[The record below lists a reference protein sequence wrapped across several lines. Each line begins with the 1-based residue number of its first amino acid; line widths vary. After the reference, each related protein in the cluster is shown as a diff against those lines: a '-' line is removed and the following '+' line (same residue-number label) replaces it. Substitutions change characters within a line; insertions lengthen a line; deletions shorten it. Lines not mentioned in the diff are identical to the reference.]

1 VLVLEGKPSRHLR
14 LPQPAVQSIQNQLVH
29 NRRIVLLSHVTVG
42 KTPENLQKAGKSGM
56 KIAGNAQPRCCTA
69 RF

>member
-1 VLVLEGKPSRHLR
+1 MLVLEGKPSRYLR

-42 KTPENLQKAGKSGM
+42 KRPKIYKRPVNLG
-56 KIAGNAQPRCCTA
+56 
-69 RF
+69 